1 MKTIIFAHPWHGSFN
16 KAILDSVTGILDEKK
31 EEYTVID
38 LNKDRFNPVMTE
50 EELALYSQGK
60 SIDPLV
66 ERYKEILKK
75 TDELILIFPIWWMSM
90 PAILKG
96 FFDKILLK
104 NFAYESAKYGI
115 KGLLTNIKV
124 AKIITTAE
132 APKFLLHISGFGFT
146 IKKANLGGIGIKK
159 SKWIHFSVKMGNS
172 DEKRKRFLEK
182 VKKFMSN

>member
-1 MKTIIFAHPWHGSFN
+1 MRVSPWKFQGPLFWKVFLQCSLDNPLDWSSEFYQYCPQYHFQSLQVS
-16 KAILDSVTGILDEKK
+16 ILYKN
-31 EEYTVID
+31 TVH
-38 LNKDRFNPVMTE
+38 
-50 EELALYSQGK
+50 
-60 SIDPLV
+60 SICKIHL
-66 ERYKEILKK
+66 
-75 TDELILIFPIWWMSM
+75 
-90 PAILKG
+90 LKG

>member
-1 MKTIIFAHPWHGSFN
+1 MTET
-16 KAILDSVTGILDEKK
+16 LKK
-31 EEYTVID
+31 KKNEYTVID
-38 LNKDRFNPVMTE
+38 LNKDGFNPVMTE

-66 ERYKEILKK
+66 EKYQEILKR

-96 FFDKILLK
+96 FFDKTMVK
-104 NFAYESAKYGI
+104 GFAYEDSKTGI
-115 KGLLTNIKV
+115 TGLLNNIKT

-146 IKKANLGGIGIKK
+146 IKKANLGGIGVKNT
-159 SKWIHFSVKMGNS
+159 KWIHYSLRAKGKAE
-172 DEKRKRFLEK
+172 DRKQFLEK
-182 VKKFMSN
+182 VKKFVSN